1 MQKKKFDLT
10 SDIVEVKLEEKPIDE
25 AKNTILSK
33 ENEGAG
39 GRKANVLLTISVD
52 TDKRTEFKTWCAKN
66 NLKMNEAFLKGFDL
80 LKREH

>member
-10 SDIVEVKLEEKPIDE
+10 SDIVEVRLEEKSIDE
-25 AKNTILSK
+25 ERESK
-33 ENEGAG
+33 KVEK
-39 GRKANVLLTISVD
+39 RKDNVLLTISVD

-80 LKREH
+80 LKKDY